1 MQKYCDQWWHA
12 KALSWPNSKLH
23 AHWTWAWGTEI
34 FWPQATSLI
43 ETGPNRQDFN
53 DEPESY
59 HDIAKDQDA
68 EPEAQAKTQAASA
81 PARPKRARFQSIGQP
96 LPEVKERLAPNLLWR
111 KEKETEGFHGWKEP
125 ESKERF
131 GFDPSL
137 VERNSMEAQEEDN
150 DDSQL
155 IKSQR
160 TKWELTRGNQ
170 QAQSNLKDQAP
181 SN

>member
-1 MQKYCDQWWHA
+1 MMSQRATTTSPRTKTLSQRHRPRHRQHQHQPDQK
-12 KALSWPNSKLH
+12 
-23 AHWTWAWGTEI
+23 E
-34 FWPQATSLI
+34 
-43 ETGPNRQDFN
+43 QDFR
-53 DEPESY
+53 
-59 HDIAKDQDA
+59 
-68 EPEAQAKTQAASA
+68 ASE
-81 PARPKRARFQSIGQP
+81 QP
-96 LPEVKERLAPNLLWR
+96 LPEVKERLPPNLPWR

-137 VERNSMEAQEEDN
+137 VECNSMEAQEEDN

-160 TKWELTRGNQ
+160 TKWELIRGNQ